1 MSIAS
6 ATGLALATAAQTD
19 AGVGGIGSVE
29 QRGFMTTLTI
39 ISRLEAVTLSMIDE
53 IESPNRGP
61 EWEID
66 TLRSPYINVNSGFQV
81 ADNSNTGPSNYTPTA
96 RAELRN
102 FSQVWI
108 RQISTEGTIRREPTN
123 TADEHEYQVEQKEAI
138 AMGRDINS
146 SLLWSAGTN
155 AATSNSLRIAAGFPA
170 FSGNVWLGG
179 GAPIP
184 SSGAAV
190 WNFQTVAATQTG
202 FGTGVTAVTG
212 TTVGAAQ
219 TNNTLIN
226 RLNAT
231 SAQAGFLGAQVPVMT
246 AAATAGT
253 GYVTN
258 AYSRKV
264 LNGILNQQF
273 DVGGKPTNLIASP
286 GNRSVFTELT
296 SRQGQNDIYR
306 ANAADNREIV
316 NTTTYYETD
325 FGIRLRVDT
334 EQQLRNY
341 ATVSGGTPTG
351 GVPTIGNCPDNTRM
365 ILFNADNVKMAV
377 VTPMYRNDAIA
388 QPVYGATS
396 ALICEATFVFFN
408 PNDIVSIY
416 NINPDITSAQYT

>member
-1 MSIAS
+1 MGIAS
-6 ATGLALATAAQTD
+6 ATGLAAATAAQTD

-66 TLRSPYINVNSGFQV
+66 QLRSPFININAGFQV
-81 ADNSNTGPSNYTPTA
+81 ADNSNTGPATFTPTQ
-96 RAELRN
+96 RNELRN
-102 FSQVWI
+102 FSTVWI

-123 TADEHEYQVEQKEAI
+123 TADEHEFQVEQKEAI

-146 SLLWSAGTN
+146 QLLWSAGT
-155 AATSNSLRIAAGFPA
+155 AGSTSNGLRVAGGFPA

-179 GAPIP
+179 GAPVGGT
-184 SSGAAV
+184 SAV
-190 WNFQTVAATQTG
+190 WNFQTVAYTQTG
-202 FGTGVTAVTG
+202 LGTGITAVTG

-219 TNNTLIN
+219 TNNTVIN
-226 RLNAT
+226 RLNAQPG
-231 SAQAGFLGAQVPVMT
+231 QAGYLGAQVPVMT
-246 AAATAGT
+246 TAAVAGT

-273 DVGGKPTNLIASP
+273 DVGGKPTNLVASP

-296 SRQGQNDIYR
+296 SRQGTNDIYR
-306 ANAADNREIV
+306 ATMADNREIV

-325 FGIRLRVDT
+325 FGIRLRIDT

-341 ATVSGGTPTG
+341 ATATG
-351 GVPTIGNCPDNTRM
+351 GSPGTVPTIGNCPDNTRM
-365 ILFNADNVKMAV
+365 ILFNADNIKMAV
-377 VTPMYRNDAIA
+377 VTPMYRNDSIA
-388 QPVYGATS
+388 QPTYGATS

-408 PNDIVSIY
+408 PNDIVSVY
-416 NINPDITSAQYT
+416 NLNPDVTSSQYT